1 VARVLPYSIETA
13 NYMEHLRF
21 LMERNKQRAIG
32 ILLVLG
38 SILVLMATW
47 DLPESQPPK

>member
-1 VARVLPYSIETA
+1 MEYVRLTVA
-13 NYMEHLRF
+13 NYKE
-21 LMERNKQRAIG
+21 KAIG

-47 DLPESQPPK
+47 DLPENRSPQLQ

>member
-1 VARVLPYSIETA
+1 
-13 NYMEHLRF
+13 MEHLR
-21 LMERNKQRAIG
+21 LVMDKNKQRAIG

-47 DLPESQPPK
+47 DLPENRLLQLQ